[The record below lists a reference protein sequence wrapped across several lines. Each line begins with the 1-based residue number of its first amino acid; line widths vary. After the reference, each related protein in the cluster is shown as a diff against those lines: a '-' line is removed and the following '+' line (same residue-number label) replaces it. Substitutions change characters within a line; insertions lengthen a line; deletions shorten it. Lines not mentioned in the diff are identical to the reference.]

1 MRDRSRSLV
10 ALVVAGV
17 VCLVA
22 VRSLSSLAA
31 TPRQAPQAQGR
42 GPASP
47 PPPLPPNPSTQEP
60 AHRTTFEEVVRLE
73 TTLSNW
79 NRWGANDE
87 RGALNLVTP
96 EKTKQAARLVR
107 DGVAVSLEHFAS
119 LEKAIDDFQF
129 SETKHAMWNPGGQ
142 PWNNGRARAAIDT
155 ISFGTHDGTL
165 SHMDALCHYS
175 LERDGKVVVYNGHLA
190 DYSDEGCRSNSIDR
204 MGPGFATRAVLV
216 DMPLL
221 RHVPYLE
228 PRTPIYPSDLEE
240 WEKFANVK
248 IGSGD
253 AVLIRTG
260 RWALRAA
267 KGPWNSA
274 REAAGLH
281 VSVMPWLK
289 QRDIALLGS
298 DAVNDV
304 QPSGIVGGS
313 GEAAGRPVHTLAIA
327 IMGTPLVD
335 NGYFEDAAREAA
347 SRKRW
352 DFFMTV
358 TPMRIEHGT
367 ATPFN
372 ALAVF

>member
-1 MRDRSRSLV
+1 MMHRSRFLI
-10 ALVVAGV
+10 ALTVSAAGM
-17 VCLVA
+17 LT
-22 VRSLSSLAA
+22 VRSMSPQAA
-31 TPRQAPQAQGR
+31 APGQARGQAPA
-42 GPASP
+42 
-47 PPPLPPNPSTQEP
+47 PLPPNPSTQEP
-60 AHRTTFEEVVRLE
+60 AHRTTFEEVVKLE
-73 TTLSNW
+73 TSLSNW
-79 NRWGANDE
+79 NRWGAADE
-87 RGALNLVTP
+87 RGTLNLVTP

-107 DGVAVSLEHFAS
+107 DGVSVSLQHFAS

-129 SETKHAMWNPGGQ
+129 SDTKHAMWNPSGQ

-190 DYSDEGCRSNSIDR
+190 DYSDEGCKSNSIDR

-253 AVLIRTG
+253 AVFIRTG

-304 QPSGIVGGS
+304 QPSGIVGGT
-313 GEAAGRPVHTLAIA
+313 GEAAGRPIHTLSIA

-352 DFFMTV
+352 DFFITV
-358 TPMRIEHGT
+358 TPNRIEHGT

>member
-1 MRDRSRSLV
+1 MSTRSMIF
-10 ALVVAGV
+10 VVSMGMAILAIGTAGSPGPQG
-17 VCLVA
+17 A
-22 VRSLSSLAA
+22 GAA
-31 TPRQAPQAQGR
+31 PAQAGR
-42 GPASP
+42 GATP
-47 PPPLPPNPSTQEP
+47 PPPLEPNPSTQDP
-60 AHRTTFEEVVRLE
+60 MHRLTYEQVVRLE
-73 TTLSNW
+73 AELSNW
-79 NRWGANDE
+79 GRWGKDDQ

-107 DGVAVSLEHFAS
+107 DGVGVSLAHFAS

-129 SETKHAMWNPGGQ
+129 GETKHTMWNPGGQ
-142 PWNNGRARAAIDT
+142 PWNNGRARAALDT
-155 ISFGTHDGTL
+155 ISFGTHDGTN

-190 DYSDEGCRSNSIDR
+190 DYSDEGCKSNAIDR

-221 RHVPYLE
+221 RNVPYLE
-228 PRTPIYPSDLEE
+228 PRTPIYPSDLEA

-248 IGSGD
+248 IASGD
-253 AVLIRTG
+253 ALLIRTG

-281 VSVMPWLK
+281 ASVMPWLK
-289 QRDIALLGS
+289 ARDIALLGS

-304 QPSGIVGGS
+304 QPSGIVGGA
-313 GEAAGRPVHTLAIA
+313 GEAAGRPVHTLSIA
-327 IMGTPLVD
+327 IMGMPLVD
-335 NGYFEDAAREAA
+335 NGYFEDAAKEAA
-347 SRKRW
+347 ARKRW

-358 TPMRIEHGT
+358 QLMRIPGGT

-372 ALAVF
+372 ALALF